1 MNKGVAIVGGVGLG
15 AALMYLLD
23 PDRGRRRRA
32 LIRDKVEAAGNKIT
46 DSAGKMGRDIQ
57 NRAQGVLAETKARLS
72 HEELSDEVLVDR
84 VKARLGRLPMHFG
97 APEVT
102 AQYGIVT
109 LGGRILA
116 DELPRV
122 LRATRYVRGVKD
134 IDNQLEVHAQ
144 TNNVSGI
151 QGEPQ
156 PLGAL

>member
-15 AALMYLLD
+15 AALMYLFD

-57 NRAQGVLAETKARLS
+57 NRAQGMIAETKARFS
-72 HEELSDEVLVDR
+72 QEEISDDVLIDR
-84 VKARLGRLPMHFG
+84 VRARLGRLPVHFA

-102 AQYGIVT
+102 AENGIVT
-109 LGGRILA
+109 LRGQILA

-134 IDNQLEVHAQ
+134 IDNQLEVHTQ
-144 TNNVSGI
+144 TDNVSAFP
-151 QGEPQ
+151 GEAQ
-156 PLGAL
+156 PLGAQ